1 MDNQQPNTK
10 TFNFKSGV
18 TVETNKERIITTAPN
33 YNKTIQS
40 ADLDNFSYVEHSE
53 QRITFVGI
61 LARMFVVGLILLIV
75 NKVLFGKLHLEKQAI
90 FIGCLLMGVSFLAFL
105 FTVVD
110 SFLEL
115 GVTNNI
121 INNYFSNKGYYVTIG
136 NKSGNNIEIIAQ
148 LDDLELIKELE
159 SKIYELKKSA
169 VKQDATVIQTQS
181 SNLDEL
187 KKLGDLLNAGIID
200 QAEFEQKKKQLL
212 ELN

>member
-1 MDNQQPNTK
+1 MESRQPSPK
-10 TFNFKSGV
+10 TFNFKSDV
-18 TVETNKERIITTAPN
+18 TVETTKDKITTTAPN

-53 QRITFVGI
+53 QRISFVGV
-61 LARMFVVGLILLIV
+61 LARMFVIGLVLLIV
-75 NKVLFGKLHLEKQAI
+75 NKVLFGKIHLEKQAI
-90 FIGCLLMGVSFLAFL
+90 FMGCLLMGISFILFL
-105 FTVVD
+105 VTVID
-110 SFLEL
+110 SQLEM
-115 GVTNNI
+115 GITNNI
-121 INNYFSNKGYYVTIG
+121 VNNYFSNKGYYVTIG

-159 SKIYELKKSA
+159 QKVYELKKSA
-169 VKQDATVIQTQS
+169 VKNDNPVQVQT

-200 QAEFEQKKKQLL
+200 KAEFEQKKKQLL

>member
-1 MDNQQPNTK
+1 MESRQPTPK

-18 TVETNKERIITTAPN
+18 IVETNKDRITTTAPN

-40 ADLDNFSYVEHSE
+40 GDLDNFSYMEHTE
-53 QRITFVGI
+53 QRMTFVGV
-61 LARMFVVGLILLIV
+61 LARMFVIGLLLLIFSKMIFSKI
-75 NKVLFGKLHLEKQAI
+75 NMESQATYFGFILMGLSFVLFLV
-90 FIGCLLMGVSFLAFL
+90 M
-105 FTVVD
+105 VVD

-115 GVTNNI
+115 GFTNSI

-148 LDDLELIKELE
+148 LEDLELIKELE
-159 SKIYELKKSA
+159 SKVYELKKSV
-169 VKQDATVIQTQS
+169 VKNDNPVA

-200 QAEFEQKKKQLL
+200 QAEFDQKKKQLL